1 MEKLRS
7 HLEDLC
13 IGCLLGITFILA
25 TGMLAGMNGADF
37 RKSTAPLMALAGFPG
52 R

>member
-1 MEKLRS
+1 MAKLRS

-13 IGCLLGITFILA
+13 IGCLLGITVVLA
-25 TGMLAGMNGADF
+25 TAMLAGMNGADL
-37 RKSTAPLMALAGFPG
+37 RKSAAPVIALAGFA